1 MEGGCRRGEGA
12 GRIGRGG
19 RQGRSS
25 AR

>member
-19 RQGRSS
+19 RQGRSG